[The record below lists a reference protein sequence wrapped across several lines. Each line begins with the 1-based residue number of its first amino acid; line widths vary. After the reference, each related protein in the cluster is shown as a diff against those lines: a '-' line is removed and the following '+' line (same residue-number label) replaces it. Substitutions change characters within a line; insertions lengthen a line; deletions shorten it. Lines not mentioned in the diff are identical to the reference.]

1 MPPGKSWLSYI
12 PGYDGLSHYFEVQFH
27 GVMGSHVIIQ
37 HLVAAIF
44 VILCLTVLA
53 FIARG
58 QLGDKDGD
66 ILPDGKFSAKT
77 IVELVMNFVLMI
89 MQFAMPY
96 KTALKHFPVLGTLGF
111 FILFSNLLGLVPGFL
126 PPTENWNTTVA
137 CALIVFVYYN
147 GYALMKLGAGHIAHM
162 ANPLGE
168 SWSWVMAPLFLP
180 IELISHCI
188 RPFSLSVRL
197 LCNIAGDH
205 MIMAVFI
212 SIFPFLLPLPFLGLG
227 LFVSCLQAFVFLLLS
242 SVYIAEV
249 EDIILH
255 HEHAH
260 AHDHHE
266 TKSHASGAEAP
277 AH

>member
-12 PGYDGLSHYFEVQFH
+12 PGYEGLEHYFASHFH
-27 GVMGSHVIIQ
+27 GAMGSHVIIQ
-37 HLVAAIF
+37 HLAAAVL
-44 VILCLTVLA
+44 VIVFMTILA
-53 FIARG
+53 LIARG
-58 QLGDKDGD
+58 QLGGKDAD

-77 IVELVMNFVLMI
+77 IVEIVMNFVLMI
-89 MQFAMPY
+89 MQFTMTY

-111 FILFSNLLGLVPGFL
+111 FILFSNLLGLIPGFL

-137 CALIVFVYYN
+137 CAIIVFVYYN
-147 GYALMKLGAGHIAHM
+147 GYGLIKLGAGHIAHM

-168 SWSWVMAPLFLP
+168 TWSWVMAPLFLP

-212 SIFPFLLPLPFLGLG
+212 TIFPFLLPLPFLGLG
-227 LFVSCLQAFVFLLLS
+227 LFVSLLQVFVFLLLS

-260 AHDHHE
+260 EHE
-266 TKSHASGAEAP
+266 TQSHAAGAEAA

>member
-1 MPPGKSWLSYI
+1 MPPGKSWLSLI
-12 PGYDGLSHYFEVQFH
+12 PGYKDAAEYMGNSFH
-27 GVMGSHVIIQ
+27 GVMDGHVIIQ
-37 HLVAAIF
+37 HLVAAVF
-44 VILCLTVLA
+44 VILMLTALA
-53 FIARG
+53 VVARG
-58 QLGDKDGD
+58 QVTKSGED

-77 IVELVMNFVLMI
+77 IVEIVMNFVLTV
-89 MQFAMPY
+89 MQFTMPY

-137 CALIVFVYYN
+137 CAIVVFVYYN
-147 GYALMKLGAGHIAHM
+147 GYAFIKLGLGHLAHM

-168 SWSWVMAPLFLP
+168 TWSWVLAPLFFP

-212 SIFPFLLPLPFLGLG
+212 GIFPLLLPLPFLGLG

-249 EDIILH
+249 EDIIAH
-255 HEHAH
+255 HH
-260 AHDHHE
+260 HDHGHGHDDSE
-266 TKSHASGAEAP
+266 SHAAGAEAA